1 MKRLLSALIYWG
13 MTVPSFPRMLLRAVP
28 SKFVFDWEKV
38 MAVRGNCLTEVT
50 QFIRRLRGGSQ
61 PILVEASDGMRYVVK
76 FADNIQG
83 SNLAFNEA
91 MGTELYRACGLTVPL
106 WKPLLLTDSFLDR
119 NPACWMQT
127 ERGLL
132 RPAAGRCF
140 GSRFLGT
147 VGTRLLEILPE
158 TSYRRLRNRTSFWL
172 AWLVDIC
179 AEHADNRQALFL
191 QQADGCFEAHYVDQG
206 HVFGGPNG
214 NQRVHYIASRYLDS
228 RIYPA
233 ITRDERRGIRKALR
247 ALDAESLLRVANA
260 LPDEWKM
267 VSALDSLGRCLQ
279 RLSKE
284 LLLENLL
291 ETMIDSSVRGMGSE
305 RRIPENARKGPT
317 SVLCPGI
324 QLGVG
329 MPDFTARRQGYF
341 ACRQG

>member
-1 MKRLLSALIYWG
+1 
-13 MTVPSFPRMLLRAVP
+13 MLLRAVP
-28 SKFVFDWEKV
+28 SITKSFFDGEIA
-38 MAVRGNCLTEVT
+38 MAVRENCLTEAT
-50 QFIRRLRGGSQ
+50 HFIRRLRGGSQ
-61 PILVEASDGMRYVVK
+61 PILVEASDGMLYVAK

-83 SNLAFNEA
+83 SNLAFNEG
-91 MGTELYRACGLTVPL
+91 MGTELYRACGLSVPV

-127 ERGLL
+127 EQGLL

-140 GSRFLGT
+140 GSRFLGAA
-147 VGTRLLEILPE
+147 GTRLLEILPG

-179 AEHADNRQALFL
+179 AEHADNRQALFV
-191 QQADGCFEAHYVDQG
+191 QQADGCFEAHFVDQG

-228 RIYPA
+228 RVYPA
-233 ITRDERRGIRKALR
+233 ISREEQRRIRKVLM
-247 ALDAESLLRVANA
+247 ALDAESLWRVANA

-267 VSALDSLGRCLQ
+267 TSALDSLARCLQ

-291 ETMIDSSVRGMGSE
+291 DTMIDSSVRGIGSE
-305 RRIPENARKGPT
+305 QRIPQNARKGPAT
-317 SVLCPGI
+317 VLCPGV
-324 QLGVG
+324 QLSVG
-329 MPDFTARRQGYF
+329 MPGSA
-341 ACRQG
+341 ACRSGYLACGQR